1 MAQISSGS
9 GSGRTMSTSVSSSGR
24 DRTFIGLLEPLTAT
38 NNSIGLAKNAPHPN
52 AAMLFLDF
60 VLSKKGQRV
69 FQAVNYLPAHP
80 EVAALQADLKPGIR
94 FKKANYL
101 SPDVLLDKGNEWSDY
116 FDKEFL
122 R

>member
-1 MAQISSGS
+1 
-9 GSGRTMSTSVSSSGR
+9 V
-24 DRTFIGLLEPLTAT
+24 TAT

-52 AAMLFLDF
+52 AAMRFLDF

-94 FKKANYL
+94 FQ
-101 SPDVLLDKGNEWSDY
+101 KGQLFESGRSVGQR
-116 FDKEFL
+116 E
-122 R
+122 

>member
-1 MAQISSGS
+1 
-9 GSGRTMSTSVSSSGR
+9 MSTSVSSSSR
-24 DRTFIGLLEPLTAT
+24 DRAFHRAIGAGDRDKQFHRPRQKCA
-38 NNSIGLAKNAPHPN
+38 APQW
-52 AAMLFLDF
+52 AMLFLDF

-69 FQAVNYLPAHP
+69 FQAVSYLPAHP
-80 EVAALQADLKPGIR
+80 EVAALQGDLKPGIR

>member
-1 MAQISSGS
+1 M
-9 GSGRTMSTSVSSSGR
+9 
-24 DRTFIGLLEPLTAT
+24 EPVTAT